1 MSIYRILIPF
11 IFFAL
16 FHFSCSNSK
25 EKEEEK
31 KSETLGSKNGA
42 EVYMAGY
49 DYNGNKEVSV
59 TISPYEG
66 GLKILFSP
74 VSSVFICSV
83 SNYIIQSGSQLK
95 FGSIADTKA
104 EYDGYS
110 FYNGYVESGAF
121 DSCGT
126 YQVDTTWVLVATKI
140 GFSADRTYKVTLDDV
155 TSDGFTAKT
164 ATILISQ

>member
-1 MSIYRILIPF
+1 MSGITNTKLTII
-11 IFFAL
+11 I
-16 FHFSCSNSK
+16 
-25 EKEEEK
+25 
-31 KSETLGSKNGA
+31 
-42 EVYMAGY
+42 
-49 DYNGNKEVSV
+49 
-59 TISPYEG
+59 ISPALDRG
-66 GLKILFSP
+66 IVQQSAAMILCCGNCSG
-74 VSSVFICSV
+74 CSV

-126 YQVDTTWVLVATKI
+126 YQVDTTWVLFSTKI

>member
-1 MSIYRILIPF
+1 MSMYRILVTF
-11 IFFAL
+11 IIFSL
-16 FHFSCSNSK
+16 FHFSCATN

-31 KSETLGSKNGA
+31 ISKTLGSKNGDA
-42 EVYMAGY
+42 VSMDGY

-59 TISPYEG
+59 TISPYEK

-83 SNYIIQSGSQLK
+83 SNYIIQSGSQHK

-104 EYDGYS
+104 EYDEYS
-110 FYNGYVESGAF
+110 FYNGYVESGSF

-126 YQVDTTWVLVATKI
+126 YQVDTTWVLFSTKI
-140 GFSADRTYKVTLDDV
+140 GFIADRNYEVTLDDV
-155 TSDGFTAKT
+155 TSDGFAAKT
-164 ATILISQ
+164 ATILIYQ

>member
-1 MSIYRILIPF
+1 MIIPTPALDRGIVQQSAAMIL
-11 IFFAL
+11 
-16 FHFSCSNSK
+16 CCGN
-25 EKEEEK
+25 
-31 KSETLGSKNGA
+31 GSG
-42 EVYMAGY
+42 
-49 DYNGNKEVSV
+49 
-59 TISPYEG
+59 
-66 GLKILFSP
+66 
-74 VSSVFICSV
+74 CSV

-110 FYNGYVESGAF
+110 FYNGYVESGSF

-126 YQVDTTWVLVATKI
+126 YQVDTTWVLFSTKI